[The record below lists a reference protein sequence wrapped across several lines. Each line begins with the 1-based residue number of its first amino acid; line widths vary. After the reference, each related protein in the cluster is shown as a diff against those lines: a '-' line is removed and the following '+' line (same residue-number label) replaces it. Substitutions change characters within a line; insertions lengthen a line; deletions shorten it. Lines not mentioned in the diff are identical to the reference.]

1 MEGRRR
7 SGTSLVWSLGL
18 LATLSLWLTAAAG
31 AGPSFEG
38 QGRIIAVDPGR
49 GTVTI
54 EHGGIAGL
62 LPPSRSEFPV
72 QGRGMIED
80 VRAGDRIRFTLS
92 ATDDSHGLLAITS
105 LTAESKSSTGW
116 RDGLTLSLVA
126 VLGLLM
132 LAVITAAGYLLW
144 RQLRSLERR
153 MVALD
158 NEAGMLRGLVTD
170 TQDGVREIARALEET
185 ATALRVGYVQEL
197 RRRLIPGTAPP
208 ASETAGDKATGETAA
223 GLIVIQRGRGE
234 LFRAVE
240 RGAAGPGL
248 AVIWDRRRSDRRRGA
263 RRPATP
269 ERRHTER
276 RGDPPE
282 TWTRLGFQ
290 LVPGVTE
297 IPRPARML
305 RPVSGGERGAPR

>member
-7 SGTSLVWSLGL
+7 SGTSLAWSLGL

-38 QGRIIAVDPGR
+38 QGRITAVDPGR

-72 QGRGMIED
+72 QGRGMIEGA
-80 VRAGDRIRFTLS
+80 RAGDRVRFTLS
-92 ATDDSHGLLAITS
+92 AADDSHGLLTITS
-105 LTAESKSSTGW
+105 LTAESTSSTGW
-116 RDGLTLSLVA
+116 RDGLTLGLLA

-132 LAVITAAGYLLW
+132 IAVVAVAGYFLW

-170 TQDGVREIARALEET
+170 TQDGVHEIARALEET

-208 ASETAGDKATGETAA
+208 ASETAGDKTTAETAA

-276 RGDPPE
+276 RGDPSE

-297 IPRPARML
+297 IPRPPRML
-305 RPVSGGERGAPR
+305 RPVSSERGVQR